1 MKQLFSYLKKFKA
14 KIYISIF
21 LIFLVALTSA
31 AVVIYEGKYVID
43 YIKSNYQNT
52 DGTDDKVKFLK
63 TLGIALLGNLL
74 LYVMATIGRFI
85 YNKLLITAIHSSVKD
100 LREDLHK
107 KIHRLPIKFFDQNAV
122 GNVMSIITN
131 DVEMVANG
139 LQQSTIS
146 LICAFFN
153 MILIIIVMFWANLPL
168 GILVSLMIPSALI
181 VIFIMNKKSRN
192 IFIQRYEKTGEY
204 VGFLQ
209 EKYTGHKEIALFN
222 QQENVIQEFEEIN
235 TELTQNIFKSN
246 FISGLVMPIVNGFTY
261 IMVSLVVIVGIVLMR
276 GETEVNNHFFGRMGF
291 VAIQLGL
298 FQGFIQ
304 YVWRL
309 GHPIND
315 LSQIF
320 VVLQSTRAAGRRI
333 FRFLGEPE
341 EKEKPEALTLE
352 KVEGYVDFSYVSFNY
367 SADKPIIK
375 NMNLKVDKNK
385 MVAVVGPTGSGKTT
399 LINLLVRFYDATS
412 GSIKIDGVDIQDLKK
427 ENLRDIIG
435 IVLQDSWLF
444 NGTILENIRYGNLNA
459 TDEQVMEAAKQ
470 ANVHDFIMAKKDGYQ
485 TVINEETANLSQG
498 EKQLLTIARTLLRNP
513 SILILDEATST
524 IDTRIEMI
532 LQESIQ
538 KLLSER
544 TSFVIAHR
552 LSTIVN
558 ADIIVV
564 LENGVIIE
572 QGTHQELLTKQGFY
586 YNLYQ
591 SQFQK
596 S

>member
-1 MKQLFSYLKKFKA
+1 MKQLFSYLKKFKI

-43 YIKSNYQNT
+43 YIKEHYAKDST
-52 DGTDDKVKFLK
+52 TLEVFLQ

-85 YNKLLITAIHSSVKD
+85 YNKLLIIAIHSSVKD

-139 LQQSTIS
+139 LQQSTIA

-204 VGFLQ
+204 IGFLQ

-222 QQENVIQEFEEIN
+222 QQENVIKEFEEIN
-235 TELTQNIFKSN
+235 TELKQNIFKSN
-246 FISGLVMPIVNGFTY
+246 FISGLVMPIVSSFTY
-261 IMVSLVVIVGIVLMR
+261 IMVSLVVIIGIVLMR
-276 GETEVNNHFFGRMGF
+276 KEGVEDHFLGKMGF
-291 VAIQLGL
+291 AAIQLGL

-320 VVLQSTRAAGRRI
+320 IVLQSTRAAGRRI

-341 EKEKPEALTLE
+341 EKENPDALILE
-352 KVEGYVDFSYVSFNY
+352 KVEGYVDFSDVSFNY

-375 NMNLKVDKNK
+375 KMNLKVDKNK

-427 ENLRDIIG
+427 ANLRDIIG

-459 TDEQVMEAAKQ
+459 TDEQVIEAAKQ
-470 ANVHDFIMAKKDGYQ
+470 ANVHNFIMAKKDGYQ

-498 EKQLLTIARTLLRNP
+498 EKQLLAIARTLLRNP
-513 SILILDEATST
+513 AILILDEATST

-572 QGTHQELLTKQGFY
+572 QGTHKELLAKQGFY

>member
-1 MKQLFSYLKKFKA
+1 VKQLFNYLKKFKT
-14 KIYISIF
+14 KIIISII
-21 LIFLVALTSA
+21 LIFLVTLINAY
-31 AVVIYEGKYVID
+31 VVIFEGKYIID
-43 YIKSNYQNT
+43 YVKKNYDNKGLDT
-52 DGTDDKVKFLK
+52 VKFLK
-63 TLGIALLGNLL
+63 TLLIILSINLL
-74 LYVMATIGRFI
+74 LYIMATLGRFI
-85 YNKLLITAIHSSVKD
+85 YNKLLITSIHNSVKD

-107 KIHRLPIKFFDQNAV
+107 KIHRLPIKYFDRNDI
-122 GNVMSIITN
+122 GNLMSIITN
-131 DVEMVANG
+131 DVEIVANG

-146 LICAFFN
+146 LIYAFFN
-153 MILIIIVMFWANLPL
+153 IILIIIVMFSANVKLCL
-168 GILVSLMIPSALI
+168 LVSLMIPSSLI

-209 EKYTGHKEIALFN
+209 EKYTGFKEIVLFN
-222 QQENVIQEFEEIN
+222 QQENVIQEFEKIN
-235 TELTQNIFKSN
+235 TDLTQNIFKSN

-261 IMVSLVVIVGIVLMR
+261 IMVSIVAIIGVILMR
-276 GETEVNNHFFGRMGF
+276 GQMEVDKTFLGKIGF
-291 VAIQLGL
+291 IAIQLGL

-304 YVWRL
+304 FVWRL
-309 GHPIND
+309 GNPIND

-333 FRFLGEPE
+333 FKFLGEQE
-341 EKEKPEALTLE
+341 EKESPNAVTLS
-352 KVEGYVDFSYVSFNY
+352 KVEGYVDFSDVSFNY
-367 SADKPIIK
+367 SANKPIIK
-375 NMNLKVDKNK
+375 KMNLQVEKNK
-385 MVAVVGPTGSGKTT
+385 MVAFVGPTGSGKTT
-399 LINLLVRFYDATS
+399 LINLLVRFYDVTS
-412 GSIKIDGVDIQDLKK
+412 GSIKIDGVDIKDLKK

-459 TDEQVMEAAKQ
+459 TNEQVIEAAKQ
-470 ANVHDFIMAKKDGYQ
+470 ANVHDFIMSKKDGYQ
-485 TVINEETANLSQG
+485 TIIKEETANLSQG
-498 EKQLLTIARTLLRNP
+498 EKQLLTIARTILRNP
-513 SILILDEATST
+513 AILILDEATST

-564 LENGVIIE
+564 LENGLIIE
-572 QGTHQELLTKQGFY
+572 KGTHNELLAKNGFY

-591 SQFQK
+591 SQFQTL
-596 S
+596 

>member
-1 MKQLFSYLKKFKA
+1 MKQLFNYLKKFKT
-14 KIYISIF
+14 KIIISII
-21 LIFLVALTSA
+21 LIFLVTLINAY
-31 AVVIYEGKYVID
+31 VVIFEGKYIID
-43 YIKSNYQNT
+43 YVKKNYDNKGLDT
-52 DGTDDKVKFLK
+52 VKFLK
-63 TLGIALLGNLL
+63 TLLIILSINLL
-74 LYVMATIGRFI
+74 LYIMATLGRFI
-85 YNKLLITAIHSSVKD
+85 YNKLLITSIHNSVKD

-107 KIHRLPIKFFDQNAV
+107 KIHRLPIKYFDRNDI
-122 GNVMSIITN
+122 GNLMSIITN
-131 DVEMVANG
+131 DVEIVANG

-146 LICAFFN
+146 LIYAFFN
-153 MILIIIVMFWANLPL
+153 IILIIIVMFSANVKLCL
-168 GILVSLMIPSALI
+168 LVSLMIPSSLI

-209 EKYTGHKEIALFN
+209 EKYTGFKEIVLFN
-222 QQENVIQEFEEIN
+222 QQENVIQEFEKIN
-235 TELTQNIFKSN
+235 TDLTQNIFKSN

-261 IMVSLVVIVGIVLMR
+261 IMVSIVAIIGVILMR
-276 GETEVNNHFFGRMGF
+276 GQMEVDKTFLGKIGF
-291 VAIQLGL
+291 IAIQLGL

-304 YVWRL
+304 FVWRL
-309 GHPIND
+309 GNPIND

-333 FRFLGEPE
+333 FKFLGEQE
-341 EKEKPEALTLE
+341 EKESPNAVTLS
-352 KVEGYVDFSYVSFNY
+352 KVEGYVDFSDVSFNY
-367 SADKPIIK
+367 SANKPIIK
-375 NMNLKVDKNK
+375 KMNLQVEKNK
-385 MVAVVGPTGSGKTT
+385 MVAFVGPTGSGKTT
-399 LINLLVRFYDATS
+399 LINLLVRFYDVTS
-412 GSIKIDGVDIQDLKK
+412 GSIKIDGVDIKDLKK

-459 TDEQVMEAAKQ
+459 TNEQVIEAAKQ
-470 ANVHDFIMAKKDGYQ
+470 ANVHDFIMSKKDGYQ
-485 TVINEETANLSQG
+485 TIIKEETANLSQG
-498 EKQLLTIARTLLRNP
+498 EKQLLTIARTILRNP
-513 SILILDEATST
+513 AILILDEATST

-564 LENGVIIE
+564 LENGLIIE
-572 QGTHQELLTKQGFY
+572 KGTHNELLAKNGFY

-591 SQFQK
+591 SQFQTL
-596 S
+596 